1 MSFRLR
7 PFLAAGAVSAALATT
22 FATLAQD
29 TAPAAAPAEAPA
41 AAPAATIDAKAK
53 AIYDAGS
60 KAAAELKNIDL
71 VSKMTVEMEGMDPSM
86 LPPGFGEPARV
97 VLDFSSEA
105 DSGMPRL
112 RIDGLADGKAKSTLV
127 VDGQKAVF
135 IDIAAKEFTDAG
147 EGWMG
152 LVPGAMQSLPIW
164 IFERRAY
171 AQAGEGEMTGE
182 PKMVGCTLVGEE
194 KIDGVDCE
202 IVRVE
207 RQADGPGGEPIALIE
222 TVAFAKS
229 DHLPRRVGTE
239 VRMPGAPKTSATFSS
254 VKANAELD
262 AKTFDMAAPEGF
274 AKKELPKQE
283 RPAAPE
289 LSVKAGDAA
298 PDFTLSDMEGKEV
311 TLASLK
317 GKVVLLDFWTT
328 WCGPCKKAMPTIQKL
343 SEEYAGKDVV
353 ILGVNTWEQD
363 PEAARKYMKDKS
375 FTYGCLMAGDDL
387 AKAYN
392 VPGIPT
398 LVIIGKDGKV
408 VMAEV
413 GLADA
418 SGDGLR
424 KAIDGA
430 LGG

>member
-22 FATLAQD
+22 LSASFPAQD
-29 TAPAAAPAEAPA
+29 EAPA
-41 AAPAATIDAKAK
+41 AAAPVADRIDAKAK

-60 KAAAELKNIDL
+60 KAAAALKDIEL
-71 VSKMTVEMEGMDPSM
+71 VSTMTLQMEGIDPSM

-97 VLDFSSEA
+97 SLDFTANPE
-105 DSGMPRL
+105 MPRL
-112 RIDGLADGKAKSTLV
+112 RIDALADGTAKSTLV
-127 VDGQKAVF
+127 VDGPKAVF
-135 IDIAAKEFTDAG
+135 IDHAAKEFTDAG
-147 EGWMG
+147 EGWMS
-152 LVPGAMQSLPIW
+152 LVPGAMQSLPMW

-171 AQAGEGEMTGE
+171 AEAPEGVDTGE
-182 PKMVGCTLVGEE
+182 PAMVACALVGEE
-194 KIDGVDCE
+194 KVDGVDCE
-202 IVRVE
+202 VVRVE
-207 RQADGPGGEPIALIE
+207 REASGPGGEPVTIVE

-239 VRMPGAPKTSATFSS
+239 IRMPGAPVTSATYAS
-254 VKANAELD
+254 VKANAGLD
-262 AKTFDMAAPEGF
+262 AKTFDMSSPEGF
-274 AKKELPKQE
+274 AKKELPK
-283 RPAAPE
+283 AAEPQRPE

-311 TLASLK
+311 ALASLK
-317 GKVVLLDFWTT
+317 GKVVLLDFWAT

-363 PEAARKYMKDKS
+363 PEAAKKYMKDKS

-418 SGDGLR
+418 TGDSLR